1 MQQDQLVAAAV
12 SDRVVTVEVIVAV
25 AAVVDVVAVAAR
37 ARRRSGSQLPS
48 SAVS

>member
-37 ARRRSGSQLPS
+37 ARYTHLDAEKTGQN
-48 SAVS
+48 